1 MNTLYISD
9 LDGTLLND
17 EGRLSDYTK
26 RTLNALI
33 AHGLPFT
40 VNTSRSPES
49 ARKVLQGLQLKLP
62 AILMNGSCFYDFRKN
77 RTVSLT
83 PVPKVAASLCVKKL
97 TEAGLSPFVF
107 SLENGDTAVQLFGK
121 QNAYTNKFINDRAG
135 YYPNITENSSFKMP
149 SHIPY
154 IVCVGNTNMCQL
166 GAKAVF
172 GINGISHSLFSS
184 EDGSY
189 CFLEIYAEG
198 AGKLNG
204 AERFSKQ
211 YGFQKI
217 VGFGD
222 NLNDLEFIKNADIGI
237 AVANA
242 HKELFSAADEV
253 IGKNSE
259 NSVADYLLIE
269 WSRRPELY

>member
-9 LDGTLLND
+9 LDGTLLDD

-26 RTLNALI
+26 KTLNALI

-49 ARKVLQGLQLKLP
+49 ARSVLDGLQLKLP
-62 AILMNGSCFYDFRKN
+62 AILMNGSCFYDFSKN
-77 RTVSLT
+77 EAVSLT
-83 PVPKVAASLCVKKL
+83 PVPNTAAPLCVKKL
-97 TEAGLSPFVF
+97 IEVGLSPFVF
-107 SLENGDTAVQLFGK
+107 SLINGDTSVQLYGK
-121 QNAYTNKFINDRAG
+121 QNTYTKRFIDDRAG
-135 YYPNITENSSFKMP
+135 YYPSVTAESSFKM
-149 SHIPY
+149 STGIPY
-154 IVCVGNTNMCQL
+154 IVCVGSRDMCAL
-166 GAKAVF
+166 GATALS
-172 GINGISHSLFSS
+172 GIRGISHSLFSS

-189 CFLEIYAEG
+189 CFLEIYDEN
-198 AGKLNG
+198 AGKHKG
-204 AERFSKQ
+204 AVRFSKQ
-211 YGFQKI
+211 YGFQKT
-217 VGFGD
+217 VAFGD
-222 NLNDLEFIKNADIGI
+222 NLNDLEFIDKADIGV

-242 HKELFSAADEV
+242 HKELFSVANEV